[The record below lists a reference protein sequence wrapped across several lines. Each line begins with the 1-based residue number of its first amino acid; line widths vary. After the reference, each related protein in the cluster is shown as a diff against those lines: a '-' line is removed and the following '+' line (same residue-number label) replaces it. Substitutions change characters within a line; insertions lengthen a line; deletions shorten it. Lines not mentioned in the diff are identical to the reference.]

1 VDDCKPLIAG
11 LATITPA
18 AGFIKPWA
26 AMVLG
31 CGCAPFCYALVEGI
45 KNKLQLDDS
54 LDVFAVHG
62 MGGYLGRAVQVDP
75 MKPMLKAPGT
85 KRRN

>member
-1 VDDCKPLIAG
+1 VTALIAG

-26 AMVLG
+26 AMVIG
-31 CGCAPFCYALVEGI
+31 IACAPFCYALVEGV
-45 KNKLQLDDS
+45 KNKLQIDDA

-62 MGGYLGRAVQVDP
+62 GGLYKLNAVDP
-75 MKPMLKAPGT
+75 
-85 KRRN
+85 